1 MDSGETVSHGMTS
14 LKRHRFKEIP
24 LQGGYNDSY
33 AQSAPQVA
41 FRGKRRGDSR
51 RPDAIAEASAGIEG
65 LFMPPS
71 HPRLDADLLA
81 RLGSVRIIQT
91 AGAGF
96 DSVDHAA
103 AAKLGLIVC
112 NSPAQ
117 NAITVAEH
125 VIGAV
130 ICLQR
135 ELAYADEAIKSGA
148 YAQARE
154 RILGRGACEL
164 FGATV
169 GIVGLGGIGRAL
181 APRLAAF
188 GATVVASDV
197 FWPEAFAQEH
207 GIRRVDLDELFAVS
221 DIVTLHCPLMDATRG
236 LVGVER
242 LASMKPGAI
251 LVNAA
256 RGGIVDETAL
266 ADALERGIIRGAAID
281 NFESEIPS
289 PGNPLLRLSPE
300 ARRRVLF
307 SPHLAG
313 VTRAAFA
320 RLIRQAIGNLE
331 NSLRG
336 LPPQFSVNGL
346 SSIRPSA

>member
-1 MDSGETVSHGMTS
+1 MTHMLSLLPKSRFEESGV
-14 LKRHRFKEIP
+14 EIP
-24 LQGGYNDSY
+24 GGL
-33 AQSAPQVA
+33 A
-41 FRGKRRGDSR
+41 FLADY

-181 APRLAAF
+181 LLRSLAAMRAEGYAYAVIGGVGPQEF
-188 GATVVASDV
+188 YKKCVGAMLIPDSA
-197 FWPEAFAQEH
+197 P
-207 GIRRVDLDELFAVS
+207 GIYRDFL
-221 DIVTLHCPLMDATRG
+221 G
-236 LVGVER
+236 G
-242 LASMKPGAI
+242 MK
-251 LVNAA
+251 
-256 RGGIVDETAL
+256 E
-266 ADALERGIIRGAAID
+266 
-281 NFESEIPS
+281 
-289 PGNPLLRLSPE
+289 
-300 ARRRVLF
+300 
-307 SPHLAG
+307 
-313 VTRAAFA
+313 
-320 RLIRQAIGNLE
+320 
-331 NSLRG
+331 
-336 LPPQFSVNGL
+336 
-346 SSIRPSA
+346 

>member
-1 MDSGETVSHGMTS
+1 MTHMLS
-14 LKRHRFKEIP
+14 LLPKSRFEESSVEIP
-24 LQGGYNDSY
+24 GGL
-33 AQSAPQVA
+33 A
-41 FRGKRRGDSR
+41 FLADY
-51 RPDAIAEASAGIEG
+51 RPDAIAEAAAGTEG

-154 RILGRGACEL
+154 RILDRGACEL

-197 FWPEAFAQEH
+197 FWPEDFAQEH
-207 GIRRVDLDELFAVS
+207 GIRRVNLDELFAVS

-236 LVGVER
+236 LVDG
-242 LASMKPGAI
+242 
-251 LVNAA
+251 AA
-256 RGGIVDETAL
+256 R
-266 ADALERGIIRGAAID
+266 
-281 NFESEIPS
+281 FH
-289 PGNPLLRLSPE
+289 E
-300 ARRRVLF
+300 ARRDPRQRGARRHRGRNG
-307 SPHLAG
+307 PCRRPR
-313 VTRAAFA
+313 TR
-320 RLIRQAIGNLE
+320 RHPR
-331 NSLRG
+331 RG
-336 LPPQFSVNGL
+336 H
-346 SSIRPSA
+346 R

>member
-1 MDSGETVSHGMTS
+1 MTHMLSLLPKSRFEESGV
-14 LKRHRFKEIP
+14 EIP
-24 LQGGYNDSY
+24 GGL
-33 AQSAPQVA
+33 A
-41 FRGKRRGDSR
+41 FLADY

-135 ELAYADEAIKSGA
+135 ELAL
-148 YAQARE
+148 R
-154 RILGRGACEL
+154 GRGHQVRRLCAGTGTHPRPGRL
-164 FGATV
+164 RTVRRHRGHRRARRHRPGA
-169 GIVGLGGIGRAL
+169 GPPPCR
-181 APRLAAF
+181 PF

-197 FWPEAFAQEH
+197 FWPEDFAQEH
-207 GIRRVDLDELFAVS
+207 GIRRVNLDELFAVS

-236 LVGVER
+236 LVDAAR
-242 LASMKPGAI
+242 LASMKP
-251 LVNAA
+251 
-256 RGGIVDETAL
+256 RRDP
-266 ADALERGIIRGAAID
+266 RQRGARRHRGR
-281 NFESEIPS
+281 NGP
-289 PGNPLLRLSPE
+289 
-300 ARRRVLF
+300 RRR
-307 SPHLAG
+307 PR
-313 VTRAAFA
+313 TRHHPG
-320 RLIRQAIGNLE
+320 RGHRQL
-331 NSLRG
+331 
-336 LPPQFSVNGL
+336 
-346 SSIRPSA
+346 

>member
-1 MDSGETVSHGMTS
+1 MTHMLSLLPKSRFEESGV
-14 LKRHRFKEIP
+14 EIP
-24 LQGGYNDSY
+24 GGL
-33 AQSAPQVA
+33 A
-41 FRGKRRGDSR
+41 FLADY

-197 FWPEAFAQEH
+197 FWPEDFAQEH
-207 GIRRVDLDELFAVS
+207 GIRRVNLDELFAVS

-236 LVGVER
+236 LVDAAR
-242 LASMKPGAI
+242 LASMKP
-251 LVNAA
+251 
-256 RGGIVDETAL
+256 RRDP
-266 ADALERGIIRGAAID
+266 RQRGARRHRGR
-281 NFESEIPS
+281 NGP
-289 PGNPLLRLSPE
+289 
-300 ARRRVLF
+300 RRR
-307 SPHLAG
+307 PR
-313 VTRAAFA
+313 TRHHPG
-320 RLIRQAIGNLE
+320 RGHRQL
-331 NSLRG
+331 
-336 LPPQFSVNGL
+336 
-346 SSIRPSA
+346 

>member
-1 MDSGETVSHGMTS
+1 MTHMLS
-14 LKRHRFKEIP
+14 LLPKSRFEESSVEIP
-24 LQGGYNDSY
+24 GGL
-33 AQSAPQVA
+33 A
-41 FRGKRRGDSR
+41 FLADY
-51 RPDAIAEASAGIEG
+51 RPDAIAEAAAGTEG

-135 ELAYADEAIKSGA
+135 E
-148 YAQARE
+148 QARE

-197 FWPEAFAQEH
+197 FWPEDFAQEH
-207 GIRRVDLDELFAVS
+207 GIRRVNLDELFAVS

-236 LVGVER
+236 LVDAAR

-266 ADALERGIIRGAAID
+266 AAALERGVIRGAAID

>member
-1 MDSGETVSHGMTS
+1 MTHMLSLLPKSRFEESGV
-14 LKRHRFKEIP
+14 EIP
-24 LQGGYNDSY
+24 GGL
-33 AQSAPQVA
+33 A
-41 FRGKRRGDSR
+41 FLADY

-164 FGATV
+164 F
-169 GIVGLGGIGRAL
+169 
-181 APRLAAF
+181 
-188 GATVVASDV
+188 
-197 FWPEAFAQEH
+197 
-207 GIRRVDLDELFAVS
+207 AVS

-236 LVGVER
+236 LVDAAR

-251 LVNAA
+251 LINAA

-266 ADALERGIIRGAAID
+266 AAALERGVIRGAAID

>member
-1 MDSGETVSHGMTS
+1 MTHMLSLLPKSRFEESGV
-14 LKRHRFKEIP
+14 EIP
-24 LQGGYNDSY
+24 GGL
-33 AQSAPQVA
+33 A
-41 FRGKRRGDSR
+41 FLADY
-51 RPDAIAEASAGIEG
+51 RPDAIAEAAAGTEG

-197 FWPEAFAQEH
+197 FWPEDFAQEH
-207 GIRRVDLDELFAVS
+207 GIRRVNLDELFAVS
-221 DIVTLHCPLMDATRG
+221 DIVTLHCPLMDAA
-236 LVGVER
+236 
-242 LASMKPGAI
+242 ASWTKRP
-251 LVNAA
+251 LPPPSNAA
-256 RGGIVDETAL
+256 A
-266 ADALERGIIRGAAID
+266 
-281 NFESEIPS
+281 S
-289 PGNPLLRLSPE
+289 E
-300 ARRRVLF
+300 ARPSTTLKVKSLRPAIPCSGFLRK
-307 SPHLAG
+307 
-313 VTRAAFA
+313 RAAGCCSLPTSRASPA
-320 RLIRQAIGNLE
+320 RRSHA
-331 NSLRG
+331 
-336 LPPQFSVNGL
+336 
-346 SSIRPSA
+346 

>member
-1 MDSGETVSHGMTS
+1 MTHMLSLLPKSRFEESGV
-14 LKRHRFKEIP
+14 EIP
-24 LQGGYNDSY
+24 GGL
-33 AQSAPQVA
+33 A
-41 FRGKRRGDSR
+41 FLADY
-51 RPDAIAEASAGIEG
+51 RPDAIAEAAAGTEG

-188 GATVVASDV
+188 GATLVASDV
-197 FWPEAFAQEH
+197 FWPEDFAQEH
-207 GIRRVDLDELFAVS
+207 GIRRVNLDELF
-221 DIVTLHCPLMDATRG
+221 MDATRG
-236 LVGVER
+236 LVDAAR

-266 ADALERGIIRGAAID
+266 AAALERGVIRGAAID

>member
-1 MDSGETVSHGMTS
+1 MTHMLSLLPKSRFEESGV
-14 LKRHRFKEIP
+14 EIP
-24 LQGGYNDSY
+24 GGL
-33 AQSAPQVA
+33 A
-41 FRGKRRGDSR
+41 FLADY
-51 RPDAIAEASAGIEG
+51 RPDAIAEAAAGTEG

-197 FWPEAFAQEH
+197 FWPEDFAQEH
-207 GIRRVDLDELFAVS
+207 GIRRVNLDELFAVS

-236 LVGVER
+236 LVDAAR
-242 LASMKPGAI
+242 LASMKPGA
-251 LVNAA
+251 
-256 RGGIVDETAL
+256 
-266 ADALERGIIRGAAID
+266 LERGVIRGAAID

>member
-1 MDSGETVSHGMTS
+1 MTHMLSLLPKSRFEESGV
-14 LKRHRFKEIP
+14 EIP
-24 LQGGYNDSY
+24 GGL
-33 AQSAPQVA
+33 A
-41 FRGKRRGDSR
+41 FLADY

-207 GIRRVDLDELFAVS
+207 GIRRVNLDELFAVS

-236 LVGVER
+236 LVDAAR

-256 RGGIVDETAL
+256 ASWTKRPL
-266 ADALERGIIRGAAID
+266 PPPSNAA
-281 NFESEIPS
+281 SS
-289 PGNPLLRLSPE
+289 E
-300 ARRRVLF
+300 ARPSITLKVKSLRPAIPCSGFLRK
-307 SPHLAG
+307 
-313 VTRAAFA
+313 RAAGCCSLPTSRASPA
-320 RLIRQAIGNLE
+320 RRSHA
-331 NSLRG
+331 
-336 LPPQFSVNGL
+336 
-346 SSIRPSA
+346 

>member
-1 MDSGETVSHGMTS
+1 
-14 LKRHRFKEIP
+14 
-24 LQGGYNDSY
+24 
-33 AQSAPQVA
+33 
-41 FRGKRRGDSR
+41 
-51 RPDAIAEASAGIEG
+51 
-65 LFMPPS
+65 
-71 HPRLDADLLA
+71 
-81 RLGSVRIIQT
+81 
-91 AGAGF
+91 
-96 DSVDHAA
+96 
-103 AAKLGLIVC
+103 
-112 NSPAQ
+112 
-117 NAITVAEH
+117 
-125 VIGAV
+125 V

>member
-1 MDSGETVSHGMTS
+1 MGRRDVPGEGKPFRKAGNTRTGYPSPRPPHPSQDLS
-14 LKRHRFKEIP
+14 LIHI
-24 LQGGYNDSY
+24 
-33 AQSAPQVA
+33 
-41 FRGKRRGDSR
+41 
-51 RPDAIAEASAGIEG
+51 
-65 LFMPPS
+65 S

-197 FWPEAFAQEH
+197 FWPEDFAQEH
-207 GIRRVDLDELFAVS
+207 GIRRVNLDELFAVS

-236 LVGVER
+236 LVDAAR

-251 LVNAA
+251 LV
-256 RGGIVDETAL
+256 
-266 ADALERGIIRGAAID
+266 
-281 NFESEIPS
+281 
-289 PGNPLLRLSPE
+289 LS
-300 ARRRVLF
+300 
-307 SPHLAG
+307 
-313 VTRAAFA
+313 
-320 RLIRQAIGNLE
+320 LIHI
-331 NSLRG
+331 
-336 LPPQFSVNGL
+336 
-346 SSIRPSA
+346 

>member
-1 MDSGETVSHGMTS
+1 MTHMLSLLPKSRFEESGV
-14 LKRHRFKEIP
+14 EIP
-24 LQGGYNDSY
+24 GGL
-33 AQSAPQVA
+33 A
-41 FRGKRRGDSR
+41 FLADY
-51 RPDAIAEASAGIEG
+51 RPDAIAEAAAGTEG

-188 GATVVASDV
+188 ED
-197 FWPEAFAQEH
+197 FAQEH
-207 GIRRVDLDELFAVS
+207 GIRRVNLDELFAVS

-236 LVGVER
+236 LVDAAR

-266 ADALERGIIRGAAID
+266 AAALERGGIRGAAID

>member
-1 MDSGETVSHGMTS
+1 MTHMLSLLPKSRFEESGV
-14 LKRHRFKEIP
+14 EIP
-24 LQGGYNDSY
+24 GGL
-33 AQSAPQVA
+33 A
-41 FRGKRRGDSR
+41 FLADY

-148 YAQARE
+148 YAKARE

-164 FGATV
+164 FGATSA
-169 GIVGLGGIGRAL
+169 GRWPPAL
-181 APRLAAF
+181 RPSGQRSWPPTSSGPKHSRRSTASGASISTSCSPSATSSPCTVRLW
-188 GATVVASDV
+188 T
-197 FWPEAFAQEH
+197 P
-207 GIRRVDLDELFAVS
+207 
-221 DIVTLHCPLMDATRG
+221 
-236 LVGVER
+236 
-242 LASMKPGAI
+242 
-251 LVNAA
+251 
-256 RGGIVDETAL
+256 
-266 ADALERGIIRGAAID
+266 
-281 NFESEIPS
+281 
-289 PGNPLLRLSPE
+289 
-300 ARRRVLF
+300 
-307 SPHLAG
+307 
-313 VTRAAFA
+313 RAALWA
-320 RLIRQAIGNLE
+320 WSG
-331 NSLRG
+331 SL
-336 LPPQFSVNGL
+336 P
-346 SSIRPSA
+346 

>member
-1 MDSGETVSHGMTS
+1 M
-14 LKRHRFKEIP
+14 
-24 LQGGYNDSY
+24 
-33 AQSAPQVA
+33 
-41 FRGKRRGDSR
+41 
-51 RPDAIAEASAGIEG
+51 
-65 LFMPPS
+65 
-71 HPRLDADLLA
+71 
-81 RLGSVRIIQT
+81 
-91 AGAGF
+91 
-96 DSVDHAA
+96 
-103 AAKLGLIVC
+103 
-112 NSPAQ
+112 
-117 NAITVAEH
+117 
-125 VIGAV
+125 
-130 ICLQR
+130 
-135 ELAYADEAIKSGA
+135 
-148 YAQARE
+148 
-154 RILGRGACEL
+154 
-164 FGATV
+164 

-207 GIRRVDLDELFAVS
+207 GIRRVNLDELFAVS

-236 LVGVER
+236 LVDAAR

-256 RGGIVDETAL
+256 RGGIVDE
-266 ADALERGIIRGAAID
+266 RGVIRGAAID

>member
-1 MDSGETVSHGMTS
+1 MTHMLSLLPKSRFEESGV
-14 LKRHRFKEIP
+14 EIP
-24 LQGGYNDSY
+24 GGL
-33 AQSAPQVA
+33 A
-41 FRGKRRGDSR
+41 FLADY

-135 ELAYADEAIKSGA
+135 ELAYADETIKSGA

-197 FWPEAFAQEH
+197 FWPEDFAQEH
-207 GIRRVDLDELFAVS
+207 GIRRVNLDELFAVS

-236 LVGVER
+236 LVDAAR

-251 LVNAA
+251 LVN
-256 RGGIVDETAL
+256 G
-266 ADALERGIIRGAAID
+266 GAAID
-281 NFESEIPS
+281 NLESEIPS

>member
-1 MDSGETVSHGMTS
+1 MTHMLSLLPKSRFEESGV
-14 LKRHRFKEIP
+14 EIP
-24 LQGGYNDSY
+24 GGL
-33 AQSAPQVA
+33 A
-41 FRGKRRGDSR
+41 FLADY

-181 APRLAAF
+181 LLRSLAAMRAEGYAYAVIGGVGPQEF
-188 GATVVASDV
+188 YKKCVGAMLIPDSV
-197 FWPEAFAQEH
+197 P
-207 GIRRVDLDELFAVS
+207 GIYRDFL
-221 DIVTLHCPLMDATRG
+221 G
-236 LVGVER
+236 G
-242 LASMKPGAI
+242 MK
-251 LVNAA
+251 
-256 RGGIVDETAL
+256 E
-266 ADALERGIIRGAAID
+266 
-281 NFESEIPS
+281 
-289 PGNPLLRLSPE
+289 
-300 ARRRVLF
+300 
-307 SPHLAG
+307 
-313 VTRAAFA
+313 
-320 RLIRQAIGNLE
+320 
-331 NSLRG
+331 
-336 LPPQFSVNGL
+336 
-346 SSIRPSA
+346 

>member
-1 MDSGETVSHGMTS
+1 MTHMLSLLPKSRFEESGV
-14 LKRHRFKEIP
+14 EIP
-24 LQGGYNDSY
+24 GGL
-33 AQSAPQVA
+33 A
-41 FRGKRRGDSR
+41 FLADY

-154 RILGRGACEL
+154 RILDRGAGEL

-197 FWPEAFAQEH
+197 FWPEDFAQEH
-207 GIRRVDLDELFAVS
+207 GIRRVNLDELFAVS

-236 LVGVER
+236 LVDAAR

-251 LVNAA
+251 LGNAA
-256 RGGIVDETAL
+256 RGGIS
-266 ADALERGIIRGAAID
+266 AA
-281 NFESEIPS
+281 
-289 PGNPLLRLSPE
+289 
-300 ARRRVLF
+300 V
-307 SPHLAG
+307 
-313 VTRAAFA
+313 V
-320 RLIRQAIGNLE
+320 
-331 NSLRG
+331 
-336 LPPQFSVNGL
+336 
-346 SSIRPSA
+346 

>member
-1 MDSGETVSHGMTS
+1 
-14 LKRHRFKEIP
+14 
-24 LQGGYNDSY
+24 
-33 AQSAPQVA
+33 
-41 FRGKRRGDSR
+41 
-51 RPDAIAEASAGIEG
+51 
-65 LFMPPS
+65 
-71 HPRLDADLLA
+71 
-81 RLGSVRIIQT
+81 
-91 AGAGF
+91 
-96 DSVDHAA
+96 
-103 AAKLGLIVC
+103 
-112 NSPAQ
+112 
-117 NAITVAEH
+117 
-125 VIGAV
+125 
-130 ICLQR
+130 
-135 ELAYADEAIKSGA
+135 
-148 YAQARE
+148 
-154 RILGRGACEL
+154 
-164 FGATV
+164 
-169 GIVGLGGIGRAL
+169 
-181 APRLAAF
+181 
-188 GATVVASDV
+188 
-197 FWPEAFAQEH
+197 
-207 GIRRVDLDELFAVS
+207 
-221 DIVTLHCPLMDATRG
+221 MDATRG
-236 LVGVER
+236 LVDAAR

-266 ADALERGIIRGAAID
+266 AAALERGGIRGAAID

>member
-1 MDSGETVSHGMTS
+1 MTHMLS
-14 LKRHRFKEIP
+14 LLPKSRFEESSVEIP
-24 LQGGYNDSY
+24 GGL
-33 AQSAPQVA
+33 A
-41 FRGKRRGDSR
+41 FLADY
-51 RPDAIAEASAGIEG
+51 RPDAIAEAAAGTEG

-135 ELAYADEAIKSGA
+135 ELAYADETIKSGA

-197 FWPEAFAQEH
+197 FWPR
-207 GIRRVDLDELFAVS
+207 ISRRSTAS
-221 DIVTLHCPLMDATRG
+221 GASISTNCSPSAT
-236 LVGVER
+236 
-242 LASMKPGAI
+242 SSPCT
-251 LVNAA
+251 A
-256 RGGIVDETAL
+256 RSWT
-266 ADALERGIIRGAAID
+266 
-281 NFESEIPS
+281 P
-289 PGNPLLRLSPE
+289 
-300 ARRRVLF
+300 
-307 SPHLAG
+307 
-313 VTRAAFA
+313 RAALWT
-320 RLIRQAIGNLE
+320 RRG
-331 NSLRG
+331 SL
-336 LPPQFSVNGL
+336 P
-346 SSIRPSA
+346 

>member
-1 MDSGETVSHGMTS
+1 MTHMLSLLPKSRFEESGV
-14 LKRHRFKEIP
+14 EIP
-24 LQGGYNDSY
+24 GGL
-33 AQSAPQVA
+33 A
-41 FRGKRRGDSR
+41 FLADY

-103 AAKLGLIVC
+103 AAKIGLIVC

-207 GIRRVDLDELFAVS
+207 GIRPVDLDELFEGWTGTYEPPE
-221 DIVTLHCPLMDATRG
+221 DWPC
-236 LVGVER
+236 VG
-242 LASMKPGAI
+242 
-251 LVNAA
+251 
-256 RGGIVDETAL
+256 DE
-266 ADALERGIIRGAAID
+266 ID
-281 NFESEIPS
+281 WGEPVGKEIW
-289 PGNPLLRLSPE
+289 
-300 ARRRVLF
+300 
-307 SPHLAG
+307 
-313 VTRAAFA
+313 
-320 RLIRQAIGNLE
+320 
-331 NSLRG
+331 
-336 LPPQFSVNGL
+336 
-346 SSIRPSA
+346 

>member
-1 MDSGETVSHGMTS
+1 MVYATLTKWGNSQGVLIPKS
-14 LKRHRFKEIP
+14 LCDKYG
-24 LQGGYNDSY
+24 LS
-33 AQSAPQVA
+33 V
-41 FRGKRRGDSR
+41 GDKLIIEEG
-51 RPDAIAEASAGIEG
+51 AAGIE
-65 LFMPPS
+65 LKPQRRRFAT
-71 HPRLDADLLA
+71 HP
-81 RLGSVRIIQT
+81 
-91 AGAGF
+91 
-96 DSVDHAA
+96 
-103 AAKLGLIVC
+103 
-112 NSPAQ
+112 
-117 NAITVAEH
+117 
-125 VIGAV
+125 
-130 ICLQR
+130 
-135 ELAYADEAIKSGA
+135 
-148 YAQARE
+148 
-154 RILGRGACEL
+154 
-164 FGATV
+164 
-169 GIVGLGGIGRAL
+169 
-181 APRLAAF
+181 
-188 GATVVASDV
+188 
-197 FWPEAFAQEH
+197 
-207 GIRRVDLDELFAVS
+207 VDLDELFAVS

>member
-1 MDSGETVSHGMTS
+1 MTHMLS
-14 LKRHRFKEIP
+14 LLPKSRFEESSVEIP
-24 LQGGYNDSY
+24 GGL
-33 AQSAPQVA
+33 A
-41 FRGKRRGDSR
+41 FLADY
-51 RPDAIAEASAGIEG
+51 RPDAIAEAAAGTEG

-154 RILGRGACEL
+154 RILDRGACEL

-181 APRLAAF
+181 APRLAALR
-188 GATVVASDV
+188 GN
-197 FWPEAFAQEH
+197 
-207 GIRRVDLDELFAVS
+207 G
-221 DIVTLHCPLMDATRG
+221 RG
-236 LVGVER
+236 LRR
-242 LASMKPGAI
+242 L
-251 LVNAA
+251 LA
-256 RGGIVDETAL
+256 RGFRAGARHPARQSRRTVRRQRHRHPAL
-266 ADALERGIIRGAAID
+266 PAHGRHARPCGRGAAR
-281 NFESEIPS
+281 FH
-289 PGNPLLRLSPE
+289 E
-300 ARRRVLF
+300 ARRDPRQRGARRHRGRNG
-307 SPHLAG
+307 PCRRPR
-313 VTRAAFA
+313 TR
-320 RLIRQAIGNLE
+320 RHPR
-331 NSLRG
+331 RG
-336 LPPQFSVNGL
+336 H
-346 SSIRPSA
+346 R